1 MSAGDIKSFNNS
13 GSFKLSK
20 VNRLQSSSSISDR
33 DKSIIIMEKK
43 SSSKEEEAK
52 KFEHITEKD
61 EEYLHSK
68 SE

>member
-1 MSAGDIKSFNNS
+1 
-13 GSFKLSK
+13 
-20 VNRLQSSSSISDR
+20 
-33 DKSIIIMEKK
+33 MEKK